1 MKTLLIIYIVSWLIL
16 LIVYVS
22 NNLLTKNKSGSGKK
36 EPWYFYLL
44 IILLSPICAVYV
56 LYDLIAYSIKQN
68 KEKKI
73 AKIEKLIEDNHKKKL
88 LNIEVQDE
96 FWGIKFGNSL
106 EDFKSK
112 FDSTNIKGLD
122 KRYLELLPGL
132 VSYVVNDSHH
142 QRLFQDT
149 KWDFVIFDF
158 HDNKFCS
165 IRFVNDN
172 YYHLTENI
180 PFDNNK
186 SFNQIFNSFANK
198 YDLINKKIY
207 HGASAC
213 GIFKNFIKISINLED
228 SSMCLPRGSAL
239 VNYDTSNICLRFM
252 DLSICG
258 EE

>member
-22 NNLLTKNKSGSGKK
+22 NNLLKKNKSGSEKK
-36 EPWYFYLL
+36 EPWYIYLL
-44 IILLSPICAVYV
+44 IILFSPICAVYV
-56 LYDLIAYSIKQN
+56 LYDFIAYSIKQN
-68 KEKKI
+68 KEKRI
-73 AKIEKLIEDNHKKKL
+73 AKIEKIIEDNHIKKL

-96 FWGIKFGNSL
+96 FWGIKFGDSL
-106 EDFKSK
+106 EYFKSK
-112 FDSTNIKGLD
+112 IDSTNINELD
-122 KRYLELLPGL
+122 KIYLKSSPGFI
-132 VSYVVNDSHH
+132 SYVVNDSH
-142 QRLFQDT
+142 QLLFQDT

-165 IRFVNDN
+165 IRFVNDK

-213 GIFKNFIKISINLED
+213 GIFKNFIKISIDLED

>member
-22 NNLLTKNKSGSGKK
+22 NNLLKKNKSGSEKK

-56 LYDLIAYSIKQN
+56 LYDFIAYSIKQN

-73 AKIEKLIEDNHKKKL
+73 AKIEKIIEDNHIKKL

-96 FWGIKFGNSL
+96 FWGIKFGDSL
-106 EDFKSK
+106 EYFKSK
-112 FDSTNIKGLD
+112 IDSTSINELD
-122 KRYLELLPGL
+122 KIYLKSSPGFN
-132 VSYVVNDSHH
+132 SYVVNDSH
-142 QRLFQDT
+142 QLLFQDT

-207 HGASAC
+207 HGASAS
-213 GIFKNFIKISINLED
+213 GIFKNFIKISIDLED